1 VKKNRVNFE
10 SVDANGISQIIRLA
24 KNIWWTTYPSFLPKN
39 QIEFML
45 ESMYNDDVISTEIE
59 NNVFWKFITF
69 EDIVIG
75 FFSYSKE
82 HASSLKLHKFYIL
95 SEYQRRGIGKLAID
109 SLLIIAKSEFLSHIK
124 VNVNRY
130 NQNAINAYLKYGF
143 IISKSIDIKFHDYIL
158 NDYIMTYNILP
169 KS

>member
-1 VKKNRVNFE
+1 MKKSRVNFE
-10 SVDANGISQIIRLA
+10 PVDANGISQIIRLA
-24 KNIWWTTYPSFLPKN
+24 KIIWWTTYPSFLPKS

-45 ESMYNDDVISTEIE
+45 ETMYNQDVISAEIE
-59 NNVFWKFITF
+59 NNVIWKFIIF
-69 EDIVIG
+69 EDEIIG

-82 HASSLKLHKFYIL
+82 QESSLKLHKFYIL
-95 SEYQRRGIGKLAID
+95 SEYQRKGIGKIVVD
-109 SLLIIAKSEFLSHIK
+109 SLKQIAKSEILSRIT

-158 NDYIMTYNILP
+158 NDYIMTYHIL
-169 KS
+169 S